1 MKKASLILII
11 LLFVLSAFADEKW
24 TKAEFQNFTVIGT
37 ASDKKLKQLGNKLE
51 QFRQTLSVLLPK
63 TKLNS
68 STPTI
73 VYAFESIDGFQS
85 YLTKDRRKNV
95 GGFFSSTQE
104 ANYIVLP
111 LESRGRDVT
120 DVIYHEYFHY
130 VMSKNLRNAP
140 LWLNEGLAEYYSTF
154 DINDDGTK
162 VRLGNPIARRVLDLR
177 KQSFI
182 PLEKLFAVNHK
193 SPEYNGNSKTG
204 VFYAE
209 SWALVHYLIQ
219 ANNGQRQTQFNTFI
233 GLLSTGS
240 PAKEAFQQVFQT
252 DYNQIEKELR
262 SYINKFTFPG
272 IEYTF
277 NQKVSYEETAS
288 LGKLSVAETKV
299 KQGELLLLTNNDED
313 LEKKVAEILKSDENF
328 APAYRLLGKLRNRQK
343 NYPEARKNF
352 EKAVSLEPDSYLN
365 NYYFAGVLRREGKN
379 DEAVKLYREAIRLN
393 PDIAR
398 LYASLGGLYQN
409 LYRDAEAIEAYNQ
422 AVKLDPDNSDYPYI
436 LGQLFF
442 RTGKPFLAAVR
453 ATYFINLEGWNNDTA
468 GYAALVIYFGYQRE
482 NVTDRADQVLKLALE
497 KVDKTEW
504 VYSVFRYLNKEL
516 TEAELLVI
524 AANSQDKQTE
534 AYCYIG
540 LNQLIQGKTQ
550 EAITNLNRVKDNGNK
565 NFTEYGFAVKELE
578 RLNALPK

>member
-1 MKKASLILII
+1 MKKALLILLIC
-11 LLFVLSAFADEKW
+11 LFVSTVFADEKW
-24 TKAEFQNFTVIGT
+24 TKAEFQNFTIVGT
-37 ASDKKLKQLGNKLE
+37 ASDKQLKQLGNKLE

-73 VYAFESIDGFQS
+73 VYAFESFDGFQS
-85 YLTKDRRKNV
+85 YLPKDRRKNI
-95 GGFFSSTQE
+95 GGFFSPTQE

-111 LESRGRDVT
+111 LESRGRDVN
-120 DVIYHEYFHY
+120 DIIYHEYFHY

-154 DINDDGTK
+154 EINDDGTK

-182 PLEKLFAVNHK
+182 PLETLFAVNHK
-193 SPEYNGNSKTG
+193 SPEYNGKSKTG

-219 ANNGQRQTQFNTFI
+219 ANNGQRQAQFNQFV
-233 GLLSTGS
+233 GLLSTGLS
-240 PAKEAFQQVFQT
+240 AKDAFRQVFQT

-262 SYINKFTFPG
+262 NYINKFSFPG
-272 IEYTF
+272 VEYTF
-277 NQKVSYEETAS
+277 NQKVSYEDTANLS
-288 LGKLSVAETKV
+288 KLSVAETKV
-299 KQGELLLLTNNDED
+299 KQGELLLLTRNDEE
-313 LEKKVAEILKSDENF
+313 LEKRVAEILKSDETF

-352 EKAVSLEPDSYLN
+352 EKAVSLEPDNYLN
-365 NYYFAGVLRREGKN
+365 NYYFAGVLRGEGKN

-393 PDIAR
+393 PKIAR

-409 LYRDAEAIEAYNQ
+409 LYRDSEAIEAYNQ
-422 AVKLDPDNSDYPYI
+422 AAKLDADNSDYPYI
-436 LGQLFF
+436 LGQLLF
-442 RTGKPFLAAVR
+442 RSGKPFLAAVR
-453 ATYFINLEGWNNDTA
+453 ETYFVNLEGWNNDTA
-468 GYAALVIYFGYQRE
+468 GYAALIIYFGYQRE
-482 NVTDRADQVLKLALE
+482 NVTDRADEVLKLALE
-497 KVDKTEW
+497 KVDKAEW
-504 VYSVFRYLNKEL
+504 VYSVLRYLNKEI

-550 EAITNLNRVKDNGNK
+550 EAITNLNWVKNNGNK

-578 RLNALPK
+578 RLNTPSK